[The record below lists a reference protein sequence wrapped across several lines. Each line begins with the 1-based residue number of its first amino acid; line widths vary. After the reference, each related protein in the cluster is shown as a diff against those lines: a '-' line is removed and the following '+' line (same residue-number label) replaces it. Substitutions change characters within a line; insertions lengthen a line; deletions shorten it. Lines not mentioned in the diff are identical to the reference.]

1 MSEPVRL
8 RLAVAE
14 QRTQIKNQI
23 RSLTKR
29 SQLAFPQWFT
39 TGGEWSRRSLQWLRD
54 VIGGQEGKL
63 RAGARAALARLVSL
77 YESFC
82 TQLKALD
89 EVIRALAK
97 SPRYAKPFR
106 KLKLLKGVGTL
117 TAMVFLTEIGDL
129 HRFANRRQLAAY
141 LGLAPSAHESGER
154 NDRKGRITRQ
164 GPSQVRHVLC
174 QAAWAAIRCSDEW
187 RATYNR
193 IRGDSKQRNKIAIVA
208 VMRKLGITLWQTAR
222 SAEVD
227 QLLEEID
234 GQKANPAF
242 TEA

>member
-1 MSEPVRL
+1 
-8 RLAVAE
+8 
-14 QRTQIKNQI
+14 
-23 RSLTKR
+23 
-29 SQLAFPQWFT
+29 
-39 TGGEWSRRSLQWLRD
+39 
-54 VIGGQEGKL
+54 
-63 RAGARAALARLVSL
+63 
-77 YESFC
+77 
-82 TQLKALD
+82 
-89 EVIRALAK
+89 
-97 SPRYAKPFR
+97 
-106 KLKLLKGVGTL
+106 
-117 TAMVFLTEIGDL
+117 MVFLTEIGDL